1 MTQYDDYESDVSNTE
16 FVDHDVERLITGQ
29 RPKDPA
35 FAELTAFVE
44 ALRSFRPVAP
54 STGAQEPLVARA
66 VAIVR
71 SEEEEQPATVPRGFI
86 DRRDRRPSWL
96 PARAAVALGAFVLLI
111 GVSIVA
117 AAAHSAVPG
126 DPLYGIDIALEA
138 MGVGDGSVGERIAES
153 EVLVASGDHERA
165 FILLGETL
173 ENAQASGNAIG
184 ALQAQE
190 RIVVVASVSNGGSAV
205 IKARVERLQRFLAEN
220 KEPGVGLDGDEFSR
234 ALSEIGTSH
243 P

>member
-1 MTQYDDYESDVSNTE
+1 MTHYDDYESDVSNTE

-44 ALRSFRPVAP
+44 ALGSFRPVAP
-54 STGAQEPLVARA
+54 STGAQESLVARA

-71 SEEEEQPATVPRGFI
+71 SEEEQPATVPRGFI

-111 GVSIVA
+111 GVSIAA

-126 DPLYGIDIALEA
+126 DPLYGIDIAMEA
-138 MGVGDGSVGERIAES
+138 MGIGDGSVGERIAES

-165 FILLGETL
+165 FILLGQTL
-173 ENAQASGNAIG
+173 ENAQTSGNAIG

-190 RIVVVASVSNGGSAV
+190 RIVVVASASNGGSAV